1 MINFI
6 QINSLSFDLENP
18 FGYSIAVI
26 IESVLFL
33 RCVHYVACFLSIALT
48 AFLFVASMNVFIKD
62 GLQSINKMAKDK
74 KSESDIVEPLSRMIR
89 TNAEVKQLSF
99 FIKDCR
105 MKSI

>member
-26 IESVLFL
+26 IESVLFF
-33 RCVHYVACFLSIALT
+33 RCVRHVACFLSIALT

-62 GLQSINKMAKDK
+62 GLQSINKMA
-74 KSESDIVEPLSRMIR
+74 IVEPLSRMIR